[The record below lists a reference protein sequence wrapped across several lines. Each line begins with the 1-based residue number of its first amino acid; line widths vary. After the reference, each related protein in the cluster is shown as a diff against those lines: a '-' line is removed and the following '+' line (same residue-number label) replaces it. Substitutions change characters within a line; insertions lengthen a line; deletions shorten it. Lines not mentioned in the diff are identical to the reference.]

1 MREDM
6 LRLMDG
12 SKLPPDSV
20 LGLIT
25 IFTVPDKAV
34 SGSHLAKLWAR
45 EGLDPKLI
53 PEARRPV
60 DDFRQACRA
69 VETRKGGNSANG
81 HKTEIKVDEV
91 TNQGDECVYQITRM
105 VRDMQHRVI
114 DHPKAMTLAY
124 NKTLA
129 EQDHSAANCITV
141 TPQDPQTFGA
151 LKGLADIITDTYDKN
166 VGKSVP
172 GQKIRNAVRE
182 YMHLLGGTNL
192 RRASGG
198 VYFVPVAGADTL
210 SSLARIC
217 GDLYGHD
224 ADFSFFPQPGTKAAA
239 QMVADAHVRNI
250 QADADEMIA
259 KITERLKSSGKVRK
273 DLLTNLV
280 QRRRELGALRKRYID
295 LLGGEQKLIT
305 EKLSMVDDQLEK
317 LMAQAV

>member
-1 MREDM
+1 
-6 LRLMDG
+6 MDG

-20 LGLIT
+20 LGFIT
-25 IFTVPDKAV
+25 IFTVPDRPV
-34 SGSHLAKLWAR
+34 SGTQLAKLWAR
-45 EGLDPKLI
+45 EGLDPKMI

-69 VETRKGGNSANG
+69 VETRKGGNTANG

-91 TNQGDECVYQITRM
+91 TNHGDECVYQITRM
-105 VRDMQHRVI
+105 VRDMANQVI
-114 DHPKAMTLAY
+114 DHPKAMTLFF
-124 NKTLA
+124 NKPRA
-129 EQDHSAANCITV
+129 EVDHSSANCVTV
-141 TPQDPQTFGA
+141 TPQDPATFGA
-151 LKGLADIITDTYDKN
+151 LKGLADIITSAYDKN

-172 GQKIRNAVRE
+172 GQKIRNAVRD
-182 YMHLLGGTNL
+182 YLHIVGGTNL

-198 VYFVPVAGADTL
+198 VYFVPKTGVDTL
-210 SSLARIC
+210 EALERIC
-217 GDLYGHD
+217 DDLYGHD
-224 ADFSFFPQPGTKAAA
+224 ADFGFYPQPSTKAAA
-239 QMVADAHVRNI
+239 AMVADAHVRNV
-250 QADADEMIA
+250 QSEADEMIA
-259 KITERLKSSGKVRK
+259 RITERLKSNGKVRK